1 MRVLIIGASGFIGK
15 YLVRRLNETTICEI
29 VGTFFSGAPQDERC
43 SWHQVELTDT
53 SGLEQVFRLA
63 KPDVV
68 VHLAAVAD
76 VNTAERHPGRATVVN
91 VGGTSS
97 ITRLCVQHQAKLV
110 FISTEYV
117 FDGERGPYLE
127 DDTPQPNTH
136 YGQTKWDAEQLV
148 SRISTP
154 WSILRT
160 SIVYGWPLA
169 GHRNYVP
176 VLIDRLRKGSSFES
190 PTDVY
195 RTPIYAEHLADG
207 ILELVAGN
215 YPGIH
220 HVAGPEVVSMYQ
232 FASAVAKEFHLDP
245 YLIVPTLENAGMSV
259 GPEVLANNETY
270 AGPDRRGL
278 DCTRTMKLIGL
289 RQLNLAQGLAEMR
302 AAGDESQPM

>member
-1 MRVLIIGASGFIGK
+1 MRILVTGASGFIGK
-15 YLVRRLNETTICEI
+15 YLVRRLKETNNCEI
-29 VGTFFSGAPQDERC
+29 VCTFFSGAPQDDRC

-68 VHLAAVAD
+68 IHLAAVAD
-76 VNTAERHPGRATVVN
+76 VNTAETYPERATLVN

-97 ITRLCVQHQAKLV
+97 ITRLCVLHRAKLV
-110 FISTEYV
+110 FVSTEYV

-127 DDTPQPNTH
+127 DDTPSPNTH
-136 YGQTKWDAEQLV
+136 YGLTKWEAEQLV

-160 SIVYGWPLA
+160 SIVYGWPPE

-176 VLIDRLRKGSSFES
+176 VLIDRLRKGFSFNS

-195 RTPIYAEHLADG
+195 RTPIYAEQLADG
-207 ILELVAGN
+207 ILELVIGN
-215 YPGIH
+215 YSGIH

-245 YLIVPTLENAGMSV
+245 NLIVSVSENSGMSADT
-259 GPEVLANNETY
+259 EVLANNKTS
-270 AGPDRRGL
+270 AGPDMRGL
-278 DCTRTMKLIGL
+278 DCTRTMKILGL
-289 RQLNLAQGLAEMR
+289 RQLDLAQGLAEMR

>member
-15 YLVRRLNETTICEI
+15 YLVRRLKETTICEI
-29 VGTFFSGAPQDERC
+29 VGTFFSSAPQDELC
-43 SWHQVELTDT
+43 FWHQVELTDT

-63 KPDVV
+63 RPDVV

-76 VNTAERHPGRATVVN
+76 VNTVERHPERATAVN

-110 FISTEYV
+110 FVSTEYV

-136 YGQTKWDAEQLV
+136 YGQTKWEAEQLV

-160 SIVYGWPLA
+160 SLVYGWPPS

-176 VLIDRLRKGSSFES
+176 VLIDRLQKGSPFNS

-195 RTPIYAEHLADG
+195 RTPIYAEHLVDG

-215 YPGIH
+215 YSGTH

-232 FASAVAKEFHLDP
+232 FAIAIAEEFHLDTN
-245 YLIVPTLENAGMSV
+245 LIVATLETLGISG
-259 GPEVLANNETY
+259 GPEVLANNETH
-270 AGPDRRGL
+270 ARPDSRGL
-278 DCTRTMKLIGL
+278 DCTRTMKLLGL

-302 AAGDESQPM
+302 AAGDEGQRM